1 MSGKFF
7 AKAFAF
13 GLFLCALCVL
23 LPKGADA
30 LELRIRNDFGNKLNT
45 VVVYYDDASGAW
57 VTRGWYIVGAK
68 SSKTFNFSTSKSDI
82 YLFSSLDGS
91 TTTWGKG
98 DVSRVV
104 VAEAFKYSDGQE
116 CPAGKNRRS
125 VKFTKHTANNN
136 IINYKPTGT
145 SGPLANAGGSPTPL
159 PDAGNKSGG
168 RDRQAVASANI
179 VNLINN
185 ERNAAGLPDAGSPEK
200 LNAAARTRAREMTQ
214 KYDIDTRPDG
224 RSYVTAIADNGLSYA
239 LVWATC
245 KKAPDDNSLTIYS
258 DFYKNE
264 EYKQHV
270 LSKDLTDV
278 GVGIFKSGNDYVCM
292 QVFCFK
298 TAPNQEKSLSES
310 FKELEESLKKLGDLF

>member
-1 MSGKFF
+1 MKKMAIYLSVASIVTLSLAVRVF
-7 AKAFAF
+7 
-13 GLFLCALCVL
+13 
-23 LPKGADA
+23 A

-45 VVVYYDDASGAW
+45 TVVYYDDGSGAW
-57 VTRGWYIVGAK
+57 MTRGWYIVSAK
-68 SSKTFNFSTSKSDI
+68 SSKTFKFSTSKPDI
-82 YLFSSLDGS
+82 YLFSSLNG
-91 TTTWGKG
+91 TKTTWGKG
-98 DVSRVV
+98 DVTRVV

-125 VKFTKHTANNN
+125 VKFTKYTAKNN
-136 IINYKPTGT
+136 IINYKPTDT
-145 SGPLANAGGSPTPL
+145 SGPLANAGGSSTPL

-185 ERNAAGLPDAGSPEK
+185 ERNAAGLPNAGSPEK
-200 LNAAARTRAREMTQ
+200 LNAAAVTRAREMTL
-214 KYDIDTRPDG
+214 KNDINTRPDG
-224 RSYVTAIADNGLSYA
+224 RKYGTAISDNGLSYL
-239 LVWATC
+239 LVWGTC
-245 KKAPDDNSLTIYS
+245 KRFDKDNALAIYA
-258 DFYKNE
+258 DFYKDAT
-264 EYKQHV
+264 YKKYA

-278 GVGIFKSGNDYVCM
+278 GVGIFKSGKEYVCM